1 MSETAQT
8 LRDLLLS
15 AREKHEVSSWAGLE
29 RIGRKHDHKI
39 SHTTLAQMAAG
50 TYTPKR
56 PDRPTLEAV
65 AFLTGAPYAEV
76 HQAAGLGRPMKPF
89 ADQLPS
95 EVDELL
101 PEHREVALVVI
112 RALLRAQDAL
122 SARKPGDDFVIT
134 HSNGDASVQAKARNQ
149 GVIRASLKDLGLSGE
164 EIRNDG
170 QTDSSQ

>member
-1 MSETAQT
+1 VSEPAQT
-8 LRDLLLS
+8 LRDLLLMG
-15 AREKHEVSSWAGLE
+15 REKHGVSSWAALE
-29 RIGRKHDHKI
+29 RIGRKHGHKI

-65 AFLTGAPYAEV
+65 AFLTGAPYSEV
-76 HQAAGLGRPMKPF
+76 HEAAGLGRPMKPF

-122 SARKPGDDFVIT
+122 AAKKPSGSSGIERT
-134 HSNGDASVQAKARNQ
+134 NGHSNVEVDS
-149 GVIRASLKDLGLSGE
+149 GLTVSYL
-164 EIRNDG
+164 
-170 QTDSSQ
+170 TDSGLDTPDEWPPKEQLGR